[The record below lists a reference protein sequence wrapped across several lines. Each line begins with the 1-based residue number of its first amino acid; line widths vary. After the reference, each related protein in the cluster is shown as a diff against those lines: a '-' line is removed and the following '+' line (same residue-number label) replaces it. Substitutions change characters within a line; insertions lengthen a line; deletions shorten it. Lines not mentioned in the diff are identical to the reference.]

1 MRVAAASI
9 SFMAGRY
16 NILYL
21 EDGCLDSWTAT
32 KNDMMRVEKTAT
44 MDYTANTRNE
54 LVALCKEKK
63 REENLGLLA
72 QDTGKG
78 RKNRKDQFY
87 TKGSVAKQC
96 VDILLTTVP
105 NARTYTWI
113 EPSAGSGAFLQCV
126 PASVESI
133 GLDIDPTFTDILQ
146 ADFLTWSPPS
156 PPTER
161 QYLIFGNPPFGRQA
175 SLAKAFLRRSCQMAE
190 VIAYILPR
198 SFMKPSMTNVI
209 DSAFH
214 CLYNQ
219 ELGKDSFE
227 INGAAHDVPCVF
239 QIWQKQATARAIA
252 PKLQERGFRYVRAEE
267 PYDLAF
273 RRVGALAGR
282 CYPSGSDTFSP
293 QTHYFWKLDA
303 PFVARIPAILA
314 RINAHVFPSNTV
326 GPRSLSKTEAN
337 EVMNVLL
344 ETTERAPLG

>member
-1 MRVAAASI
+1 M
-9 SFMAGRY
+9 GRR
-16 NILYL
+16 
-21 EDGCLDSWTAT
+21 GVS
-32 KNDMMRVEKTAT
+32 AT
-44 MDYTANTRNE
+44 MDYTAKTRNE

-63 REENLGLLA
+63 IKGYSGKKREEILGLLTLSLA

-78 RKNRKDQFY
+78 RKNMKDQFY
-87 TKGSVAKQC
+87 TKVSVAKQC
-96 VDILLTTVP
+96 VDILLATVP

-126 PASVESI
+126 PGSAESI
-133 GLDIDPTFTDILQ
+133 GLDIDPKSADILQ
-146 ADFLTWSPPS
+146 ADFLTWSPPA
-156 PPTER
+156 ER

-209 DSAFH
+209 DPMFH
-214 CLYNQ
+214 CLYSQ

-239 QIWQKQATARAIA
+239 QIWQKQATAREVA
-252 PKLQERGFRYVRAEE
+252 PKLQERGFRYVSAEE

-273 RRVGALAGR
+273 RRVGGLAGR
-282 CYPSGSDTFSP
+282 CYLSGSGTFSP

-337 EVMNVLL
+337 EVMNVILAP
-344 ETTERAPLG
+344 ESTEGAPLG